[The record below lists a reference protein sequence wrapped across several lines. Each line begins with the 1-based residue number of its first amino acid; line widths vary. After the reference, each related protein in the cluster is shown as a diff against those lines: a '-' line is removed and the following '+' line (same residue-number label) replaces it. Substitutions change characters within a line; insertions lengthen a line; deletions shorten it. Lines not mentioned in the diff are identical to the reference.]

1 MTPVLNG
8 ETDKVGLEDGVAVRG
23 LEASGVIGGL
33 RMVSMAPCEMG
44 FLSLT

>member
-1 MTPVLNG
+1 M
-8 ETDKVGLEDGVAVRG
+8 GLEDGVAVRE

-33 RMVSMAPCEMG
+33 CMVSVAPCEMG